1 MADLE
6 KGKGIGSPAGNR
18 EISGGPGGQAR
29 GTGWVSHDQYW
40 RERFDTRPYAP
51 ADRGYDDYRQ
61 AYKYGYEAAF
71 TYGYRA
77 WDEDV
82 AHDLERGWHQAR
94 AGSPLTWPEA
104 KDAVREAFERARE
117 SHTTS

>member
-6 KGKGIGSPAGNR
+6 RDKGIDSPAGNR

-29 GTGWVSHDQYW
+29 
-40 RERFDTRPYAP
+40 
-51 ADRGYDDYRQ
+51 
-61 AYKYGYEAAF
+61 
-71 TYGYRA
+71 
-77 WDEDV
+77 
-82 AHDLERGWHQAR
+82 
-94 AGSPLTWPEA
+94 AGSALTWPEA